1 MGIETYIIHY
11 GYIVILLGTFFE
23 GETVLV
29 LAGFLI
35 HRGYFAFSLVVLCA
49 FAGTFAGDQL
59 YFFMGRKKGMA
70 YLDNHQTWR
79 VKSGRIL
86 KLMRQH
92 QTLVILLFRFIYG
105 FRTITPFLIGASGI
119 SPWRFIVF
127 NAMGGLTWALVITS
141 LGYVFG
147 HAAEFLLHNI
157 KQYEFIIMGA
167 IILAG
172 LVLWVLHYIF
182 GNKGKS

>member
-1 MGIETYIIHY
+1 MEIQPYIIHY

-29 LAGFLI
+29 LAGFLA
-35 HRGYFAFSLVVLCA
+35 HRGYLAFYLVVLCA

-59 YFFMGRKKGMA
+59 YFFIGRKKGMA
-70 YLDNHQTWR
+70 YIDTRQTWK

-119 SPWRFIVF
+119 SPWRFIVL
-127 NAMGGLTWALVITS
+127 NSMGGLTWAFAIAS

-147 HAAEFLLHNI
+147 HAAELLLHDI
-157 KQYEFIIMGA
+157 KLYEFTIMGA
-167 IILAG
+167 IILVG
-172 LVLWVLHYIF
+172 LVIWMLYFIAR
-182 GNKGKS
+182 KRGKS